1 MQTSTSKHKAFSII
15 QVVFAVLLINSIICC
30 CLSNRS
36 CTTAA
41 VIGVNG
47 FSRVVIPYPRSCRW
61 KASLSPTTASV
72 PGGTVSSRT
81 SYDSNRLQPTI
92 LQLKSMTTTRT
103 TARLLSPEQSQ
114 DGVGGG
120 ANDDDGVETPS
131 PTTMAT
137 PTALSSSQQPPLPQ
151 HEHQQQDQ
159 AQRQEQ
165 EPPTFRKDHTL
176 TVCMV
181 PPPDAVHVW
190 DVVSQMRKELKD
202 PGYYRWPPHANLLY
216 PFLVW
221 KDKTKKKDSG
231 EIDGDE
237 TAQDNDND
245 PGDDELSS
253 ILHKL
258 KEATSKVEPFHV
270 HLNPL
275 GTFGGKQRGVL
286 WLYPYSQFQQHREE
300 EEEQSRSAAAAAVD
314 NEDNVVKKEQED
326 VIQTASESD
335 EEPLKRLQRYL
346 EEAFPMCRDQR
357 KGGKFQPHMTLSHF
371 ENLTDAEL
379 AKDKIYDMFPNI
391 RSDDRSL
398 RFTLDRI
405 YLLQRKGDMGQ
416 FLRVAEIGLGSDGT
430 NIVSRFDPAQPFP
443 GMPKEEESWVY
454 EERMKLKARRNNNGR
469 RGGWKGQRGRRGGGQ
484 RSRSPRVPD
493 TPEVI
498 AQKRAERKA
507 KKERLE
513 QEERLSLLSQQQQA
527 ERDGVSHDDS

>member
-1 MQTSTSKHKAFSII
+1 M
-15 QVVFAVLLINSIICC
+15 
-30 CLSNRS
+30 
-36 CTTAA
+36 
-41 VIGVNG
+41 NG
-47 FSRVVIPYPRSCRW
+47 FSRGLVVQNPRSVRW
-61 KASLSPTTASV
+61 RAAVLSPATLVA
-72 PGGTVSSRT
+72 GGAVSRT
-81 SYDSNRLQPTI
+81 SYDSNHRLQTI
-92 LQLKSMTTTRT
+92 LQQKSMTTTRTTT

-114 DGVGGG
+114 DRGGG
-120 ANDDDGVETPS
+120 DAANDDGLESSS
-131 PTTMAT
+131 PTTMVT
-137 PTALSSSQQPPLPQ
+137 PTPTDLSSSQERPPPQ
-151 HEHQQQDQ
+151 QQQQQQDQ
-159 AQRQEQ
+159 TEVQKQS
-165 EPPTFRKDHTL
+165 PTTARKDHTL

-181 PPPDAVHVW
+181 PPPDAEHVW

-221 KDKTKKKDSG
+221 KDKKTKKKEKKKDC
-231 EIDGDE
+231 IDAVDE
-237 TAQDNDND
+237 TAQDDDNEEEED
-245 PGDDELSS
+245 DDGDGDDELSS

-270 HLNPL
+270 HLNSL

-286 WLYPYSQFQQHREE
+286 WLYPYSQSRQHELQKEE
-300 EEEQSRSAAAAAVD
+300 ERNRSDGIGVDKDDNAVKMEE
-314 NEDNVVKKEQED
+314 EDA
-326 VIQTASESD
+326 IQTANEGD
-335 EEPLKRLQRYL
+335 EEEPLKRLQRYL

-379 AKDKIYDMFPNI
+379 SKDKIYDMFPNI
-391 RSDDRSL
+391 LTTTASNDRRSL

-416 FLRVAEIGLGSDGT
+416 FLRVAEIGLGSCDG
-430 NIVSRFDPAQPFP
+430 NNNVVRRFDPAQPFP
-443 GMPKEEESWVY
+443 AMPKEEESWVY
-454 EERMKLKARRNNNGR
+454 EERMKLKARRNNNSGR
-469 RGGWKGQRGRRGGGQ
+469 GGGWKGRRGRRGGRQ

-513 QEERLSLLSQQQQA
+513 EEERLALLSQQQQ
-527 ERDGVSHDDS
+527 EKRDGISHDGTEGDS